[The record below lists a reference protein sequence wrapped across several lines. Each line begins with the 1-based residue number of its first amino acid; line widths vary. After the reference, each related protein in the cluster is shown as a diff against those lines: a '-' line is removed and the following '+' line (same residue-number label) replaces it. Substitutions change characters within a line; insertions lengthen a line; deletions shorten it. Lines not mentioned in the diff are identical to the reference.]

1 MGLDSLPLCKWE
13 ERREG
18 RSCGGGFSKGAF
30 GVVEGLVALHGEEDS
45 EESVPEGSEDAGV
58 VVSACLE
65 HLLLSLEA
73 GIGGDGGGREVVESV
88 LSVAVHGP
96 PLVDPL
102 GLPGLF
108 GDRRGAEVGA
118 SLLEAAFDEE
128 IARLP
133 EQPGGDHRPRPFTE
147 SSRVSESASSTSSP
161 ASPRAA
167 GNSSS
172 SSAIPRSIA
181 FTCSFTR
188 RNWATSNR
196 MISTALR
203 AGGGLGVILR
213 GTEAVG
219 GTDFAALARSGAG
232 PHRENW
238 PEVGVQAVP
247 ALLLRQQCAI
257 SLHCRAAVPAP
268 TGRTGQRSA
277 FKPSPRFFSGPR
289 HREDEPGGF
298 SVP

>member
-1 MGLDSLPLCKWE
+1 MAHGLGLSTFVQVGRE
-13 ERREG
+13 ERGEVMGRRFFEG
-18 RSCGGGFSKGAF
+18 CVRGRRGSCRAAWRRRFGGVG
-30 GVVEGLVALHGEEDS
+30 
-45 EESVPEGSEDAGV
+45 PRGSEDAGV

-203 AGGGLGVILR
+203 AV
-213 GTEAVG
+213 
-219 GTDFAALARSGAG
+219 
-232 PHRENW
+232 
-238 PEVGVQAVP
+238 
-247 ALLLRQQCAI
+247 
-257 SLHCRAAVPAP
+257 
-268 TGRTGQRSA
+268 
-277 FKPSPRFFSGPR
+277 
-289 HREDEPGGF
+289 EDW
-298 SVP
+298 V